1 MNDIYCAAKCVRKAI
16 SGFTNSVV
24 DESIP
29 VTSTPEDVPAEL
41 YSLIRWIMVGT
52 LNELETVTR
61 TRVVERTVITVCQN
75 IMYGFKTDRQVQY
88 KPTKEETTFKKS
100 PCRENSQVLGL
111 GLAIRHKTRSKK
123 VIDLL
128 NANTCAYHIAR
139 VLCLEIAL
147 ANAVVENMKR
157 FDGLYVPP
165 FIKKGTF
172 VYFAVDNADF
182 LEDTPDG
189 KGTTHGTITVMY
201 QKDNVQGDAVAPP
214 LCITD
219 TSSNR
224 VTPYHTAIV
233 PCSKPKPPPSSSE
246 EESNTFKVS
255 ERGIDEKYKY
265 GQMAWIMAYVASRL
279 HKTDEDAQGNA
290 EVKQSMIPGWAGYY
304 SLVSELDQ

>member
-1 MNDIYCAAKCVRKAI
+1 
-16 SGFTNSVV
+16 
-24 DESIP
+24 
-29 VTSTPEDVPAEL
+29 
-41 YSLIRWIMVGT
+41 
-52 LNELETVTR
+52 
-61 TRVVERTVITVCQN
+61 
-75 IMYGFKTDRQVQY
+75 MY
-88 KPTKEETTFKKS
+88 
-100 PCRENSQVLGL
+100 L
-111 GLAIRHKTRSKK
+111 
-123 VIDLL
+123 
-128 NANTCAYHIAR
+128 
-139 VLCLEIAL
+139 
-147 ANAVVENMKR
+147 
-157 FDGLYVPP
+157 
-165 FIKKGTF
+165 
-172 VYFAVDNADF
+172 AVDNADF

-304 SLVSELDQ
+304 SLVSEARPVTRIGALPLLPEVAHEWSTLMTVLSQTCSLNRLVSGQNHPTVISCDMALYEKVVKIIDSRPDLKKQVVPR